1 MYERYMKTTHIY
13 LWLFSKTE
21 TIWKWKINCDIEHF
35 IKTGKLKSPNWWCQV
50 SVFNVILAV
59 RRDMTSTQTY
69 THVASTATMSFL
81 SCVPLTTE
89 KWSGPEI
96 VHNYWFSWPDNNR
109 VNKEIQRNMLFLDC
123 SVTKHQENSVLLQ
136 DGLKIWNKI
145 IEHNPHSRG
154 EIWWNM

>member
-89 KWSGPEI
+89 KCITSLYRSTEVQKLCITTDFLGLIIIELI
-96 VHNYWFSWPDNNR
+96 KKYKGICFSWIVRLPNTRKIVFCCKMDLR
-109 VNKEIQRNMLFLDC
+109 FG
-123 SVTKHQENSVLLQ
+123 TK
-136 DGLKIWNKI
+136 
-145 IEHNPHSRG
+145 
-154 EIWWNM
+154 